1 MLKVAGNFGR
11 VSWCK
16 GFIVL
21 NVGTWVLVLVVAGVT
36 RRVVGVTIIVLP
48 IVLVVVW
55 ILFNHTSFLNYN
67 KNE

>member
-21 NVGTWVLVLVVAGVT
+21 NVGIGVLVLVVARVT
-36 RRVVGVTIIVLP
+36 RCVSGVTIIVLP